1 MSEDSIERM
10 YEAYNAFNGNYEGIE
25 MGDII
30 ESNLQIGL
38 KARALRWITNKMK
51 DLQQFSMQAKAS
63 SNSTQLI
70 DNIER
75 EERYITRESN

>member
-1 MSEDSIERM
+1 M

-38 KARALRWITNKMK
+38 KARALR
-51 DLQQFSMQAKAS
+51 
-63 SNSTQLI
+63 
-70 DNIER
+70 
-75 EERYITRESN
+75 